1 MIVFLV
7 KVVKKWP
14 ETNLWWLGAALDI
27 YFVAVTESH
36 PLVLDMCFYKPVF
49 LGQFDK

>member
-1 MIVFLV
+1 MTW
-7 KVVKKWP
+7 K
-14 ETNLWWLGAALDI
+14 ESLWLEAALVI

-36 PLVLDMCFYKPVF
+36 PFVLDMYFYKPVF